1 MRSGVILVIGLF
13 LVSLTSGCKDRCVD
27 CTIEHFLDLSV
38 IAEVNDMCG
47 DEDELA
53 VAEANLS
60 VDYRCVQCVVFL
72 TTGNYDTGI
81 LCGTREYTDSVEQSN
96 SQAAMDV
103 NAAYSCEFMSDTLI
117 ITCHPSQD

>member
-1 MRSGVILVIGLF
+1 MRLGIVLVLSLFVVGL
-13 LVSLTSGCKDRCVD
+13 SSGCKDRCVD
-27 CTIEHFLDLSV
+27 CTIEHFEDLRI
-38 IAEVNDMCG
+38 IAEVKDICG

-53 VAEANLS
+53 VAESNLS

-96 SQAAMDV
+96 SQAAIEV
-103 NAAYSCEFMSDTLI
+103 NAAYSCEFISDTLI